1 MGPGSARIV
10 AGADGNHRDGAFA
23 VPAAGSRGRA
33 GMFVLAAAT
42 GLALASGAVTGMPAA
57 HAAAAVSVRA
67 AAAVSVRAAA
77 AVSVRAAA
85 AVHAYPRFEPCP
97 CDNPICR
104 PVCIQG
110 MAAGGPASMI
120 HRQTHLTAA
129 QAVVTVTATS
139 VNCPPPSLPAIASS
153 DGQPSC

>member
-10 AGADGNHRDGAFA
+10 DGADGSHRDGAFA

-33 GMFVLAAAT
+33 GMFVLAAAA

-67 AAAVSVRAAA
+67 AAAM
-77 AVSVRAAA
+77 
-85 AVHAYPRFEPCP
+85 HAYPRFEPCP

-104 PVCIQG
+104 PVCFQG

-129 QAVVTVTATS
+129 QAVVAVTATS